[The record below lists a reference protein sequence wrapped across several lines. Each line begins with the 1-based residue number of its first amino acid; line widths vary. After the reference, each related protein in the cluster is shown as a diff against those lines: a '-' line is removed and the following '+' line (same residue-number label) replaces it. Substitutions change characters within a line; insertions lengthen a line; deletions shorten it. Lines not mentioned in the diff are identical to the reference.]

1 MLFEVHRRSAAP
13 PFFALLLEI
22 SQVLFDRL
30 NLQFQLA

>member
-22 SQVLFDRL
+22 SQVLLDRL
-30 NLQFQLA
+30 YFYF